1 MKFIIGIRL
10 LSCETPDE
18 YGAIVFQDNIV
29 HGAVIGINFFI
40 RDLYARGFQK
50 KYSLAVIIDDD
61 QDSVLE
67 SANCSAGDELV
78 ANTENVIS
86 LLDSIVRVIKYDCEK
101 GEESDTVNS
110 CISKDVNGESNDVDR
125 VEYVGPQID
134 FSKLHQQLSKFLITF
149 SNVEVSSESLCRPR
163 KLRLKRA
170 NYRPLHNFNFLAG
183 C

>member
-1 MKFIIGIRL
+1 MNIGIRL

-61 QDSVLE
+61 NDSMLQT
-67 SANCSAGDELV
+67 ANCSAGDDLV

-86 LLDSIVRVIKYDCEK
+86 LLDSIVRAIKYDYEK
-101 GEESDTVNS
+101 GEEIDTVNS
-110 CISKDVNGESNDVDR
+110 SISKEVNVESNNVDG
-125 VEYVGPQID
+125 VEYAGPQID

-149 SNVEVSSESLCRPR
+149 SNVEVSLKSLCRPR
-163 KLRLKRA
+163 KLRLKKA
-170 NYRPLHNFNFLAG
+170 
-183 C
+183 

>member
-1 MKFIIGIRL
+1 MNIGIRL

-61 QDSVLE
+61 HDLMLRT
-67 SANCSAGDELV
+67 ANCSASDDLV

-86 LLDSIVRVIKYDCEK
+86 LLDSIVRAIKYDCEK
-101 GEESDTVNS
+101 EEGSDTVNS
-110 CISKDVNGESNDVDR
+110 CISKEVNGEPNNVDG
-125 VEYVGPQID
+125 VEYVGPQIA
-134 FSKLHQQLSKFLITF
+134 FSKLHQQLSKSLITI
-149 SNVEVSSESLCRPR
+149 SNVKVSLESLCRSQNV
-163 KLRLKRA
+163 KT
-170 NYRPLHNFNFLAG
+170 
-183 C
+183 

>member
-1 MKFIIGIRL
+1 MNIGIRL

-61 QDSVLE
+61 NDSMLQT
-67 SANCSAGDELV
+67 ANCSAGDDLV

-86 LLDSIVRVIKYDCEK
+86 LLDSIVRAIKYDYEK

-110 CISKDVNGESNDVDR
+110 CISKEVNGESNNVDR

-134 FSKLHQQLSKFLITF
+134 FSKLHQQLSKFLITLL
-149 SNVEVSSESLCRPR
+149 NVEVSLESLCRPR
-163 KLRLKRA
+163 NVKTQK
-170 NYRPLHNFNFLAG
+170 NITSIIT
-183 C
+183 

>member
-1 MKFIIGIRL
+1 MNIGIRL

-61 QDSVLE
+61 NDSMLQT
-67 SANCSAGDELV
+67 ANCSAGDDLV

-86 LLDSIVRVIKYDCEK
+86 LLDSIVRAIKYDYEK
-101 GEESDTVNS
+101 GEESETVNS
-110 CISKDVNGESNDVDR
+110 SISKEVNVESNNVDG
-125 VEYVGPQID
+125 VEYAGPQID

-149 SNVEVSSESLCRPR
+149 SNVEVSLKSLCRPR
-163 KLRLKRA
+163 K
-170 NYRPLHNFNFLAG
+170 
-183 C
+183 

>member
-1 MKFIIGIRL
+1 MNIGIRL

-61 QDSVLE
+61 NDSMLQT
-67 SANCSAGDELV
+67 ANCSAGDDLV

-86 LLDSIVRVIKYDCEK
+86 LLDSIVRAIKYDYEK
-101 GEESDTVNS
+101 GEEIDTANS
-110 CISKDVNGESNDVDR
+110 SISKSSPSYCFWYTCTCILFHLDCVN
-125 VEYVGPQID
+125 
-134 FSKLHQQLSKFLITF
+134 FKLTL
-149 SNVEVSSESLCRPR
+149 
-163 KLRLKRA
+163 
-170 NYRPLHNFNFLAG
+170 
-183 C
+183 